1 MIYNLTRSFTQI
13 AETTGT
19 IQNASSTTTVEMSTS
34 NTPDTGILI
43 YPLEKVSFSDKTIYL
58 RCVDGESAEVRVIPF
73 ELFAGGGDIQAVTN
87 AFQDISYNN
96 GVLSF
101 LNASGQVVKNFNLP
115 EEIYLRSIGTTFVP
129 SFAFSGLLYP
139 NATNPNLDGKPVLVL
154 HVMGDS
160 LNNPYDNY
168 FFVNMEDLIK
178 LYLPAD
184 QSIAIA
190 GNSIAVNISSLSSN
204 ALTVTNDGLLV
215 DLDNLPSGSIDGFV
229 ATLTSIFGN

>member
-43 YPLEKVSFSDKTIYL
+43 FPLQKVSFSDKTIYL
-58 RCVDGESAEVRVIPF
+58 RCVDGESAGVRVIPF
-73 ELFAGGGDIQAVTN
+73 ELVTEGGDMQAVTN
-87 AFQDISYNN
+87 AFQDISFNN

-101 LNASGQVVKNFNLP
+101 LNANGDVVKNFNLP
-115 EEIYLRSIGTTFVP
+115 EEIYLRSIGTNFVP
-129 SFAFSGLLYP
+129 SFTFSGLLYP

-184 QSIAIA
+184 KSISIAS
-190 GNSIAVNISSLSSN
+190 NSVAVNISSLSSN
-204 ALTVTNDGLLV
+204 VLTLANDGLLV
-215 DLDNLPSGSIDGFV
+215 DLDNSQGGSIDGYV